1 MEETNKKSYAAP
13 ESEVIVL
20 NMEHPILDGSD
31 GMEEGGE
38 I

>member
-1 MEETNKKSYAAP
+1 MKETNKKSYAAP

-20 NMEHPILDGSD
+20 NMEHPILNESD

>member
-20 NMEHPILDGSD
+20 NMEHHILNESD